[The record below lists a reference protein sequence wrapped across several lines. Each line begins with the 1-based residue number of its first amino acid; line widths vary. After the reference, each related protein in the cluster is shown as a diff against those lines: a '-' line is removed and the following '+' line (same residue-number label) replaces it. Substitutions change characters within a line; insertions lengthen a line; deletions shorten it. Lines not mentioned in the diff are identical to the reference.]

1 MAAIFIIRRRGI
13 RVFALNP
20 PEVIRV
26 KVKAAVVALIL
37 LSVLSSGQQ
46 VIYIKSDATWKASDQ
61 APALDWFKPEY
72 DPLTWGYAVS
82 GWNNN
87 PCSKFCTK
95 IKSCE
100 VSCLDWMWY
109 GSSCDNCVR
118 FFKKTV
124 DVPGDVKT
132 ASITISA
139 DDSYWLYVNGN
150 FVGSDE
156 RKLGYSNAET
166 YDIANFLNPGSNVIA
181 IKAEDKDGFEGVVV
195 SATIV
200 YTDTKQVI
208 SQLESQIKSLKSQ
221 ISNMTEDKKFLQGRV
236 DYLDAELKSTVLANE
251 NLKQTLDGMK
261 SINKSL
267 TESLAKYKRWTT
279 ILAVILA
286 ISVVSVYVV
295 GKRVYERY
303 IRKRKPT
310 LSIVPV
316 KKGEGSKK

>member
-1 MAAIFIIRRRGI
+1 
-13 RVFALNP
+13 
-20 PEVIRV
+20 
-26 KVKAAVVALIL
+26 
-37 LSVLSSGQQ
+37 
-46 VIYIKSDATWKASDQ
+46 
-61 APALDWFKPEY
+61 
-72 DPLTWGYAVS
+72 
-82 GWNNN
+82 
-87 PCSKFCTK
+87 
-95 IKSCE
+95 
-100 VSCLDWMWY
+100 MWY